1 MIGSVSADKRKE
13 PPQAPPDGPPG
24 WSYAPWRALRPLT
37 QAEVDEE
44 EAAPMVHVAFGLY
57 TEPGWQR
64 TMAVSAVLTIAAAL
78 GASRTHGF
86 PKTAL
91 AVLAVIVA
99 LPMISMSAFVLLAAA
114 AAIGPDED
122 D

>member
-1 MIGSVSADKRKE
+1 MIGFVSADKPRE
-13 PPQAPPDGPPG
+13 PPQPPPDGPPG
-24 WSYAPWRALRPLT
+24 WSYSPWRAPRPLT

-44 EAAPMVHVAFGLY
+44 EATPMVHVAFGLY

-64 TMAVSAVLTIAAAL
+64 TMAVSAALTITAAL

-99 LPMISMSAFVLLAAA
+99 LPMISMGAFVLLAAA
-114 AAIGPDED
+114 ASVGTDDDE
-122 D
+122 